1 MYCLCLF
8 LYCFLNFYLIALV
21 SDVPEE
27 SVSVEEGSEAFAEAQ
42 GKSHRSQ
49 KTL

>member
-8 LYCFLNFYLIALV
+8 LYCFVDFVFALV

-27 SVSVEEGSEAFAEAQ
+27 SVSVEEGSEAFVEAQ

-49 KTL
+49 TTL

>member
-8 LYCFLNFYLIALV
+8 LYCFVDFCLIALV

-27 SVSVEEGSEAFAEAQ
+27 SVSVEDGSEAFVEAQ

-49 KTL
+49 TTL